1 MTTNIDKDNIKCVVF
16 DLDGTLLNTIETIN
30 YYLNLS
36 LSHHGLS
43 CVNRAETMAFVG
55 NGATKLIECAM
66 DRVGADK
73 SLFDAI
79 FQVYNDAYN
88 AGPYYLTE
96 AYEGIGELLTS
107 LKKER
112 FRLAVLS
119 NKPDFAVKA
128 AVNRFF
134 PHTFDIVL
142 GGRDNIPLKPSPDA
156 LIDIMSDL
164 GLSASEIVY
173 IGDSEVDVFT
183 AKNAGVDNAIFVSWG
198 FRTVEQ
204 LVAVGAS
211 TPVDTPS
218 QILEII
224 KKR

>member
-55 NGATKLIECAM
+55 NGATKLIERAM

-88 AGPYYLTE
+88 DGPYYLTE

-107 LKKER
+107 L
-112 FRLAVLS
+112 
-119 NKPDFAVKA
+119 
-128 AVNRFF
+128 
-134 PHTFDIVL
+134 
-142 GGRDNIPLKPSPDA
+142 
-156 LIDIMSDL
+156 
-164 GLSASEIVY
+164 
-173 IGDSEVDVFT
+173 
-183 AKNAGVDNAIFVSWG
+183 
-198 FRTVEQ
+198 
-204 LVAVGAS
+204 
-211 TPVDTPS
+211 
-218 QILEII
+218 
-224 KKR
+224 